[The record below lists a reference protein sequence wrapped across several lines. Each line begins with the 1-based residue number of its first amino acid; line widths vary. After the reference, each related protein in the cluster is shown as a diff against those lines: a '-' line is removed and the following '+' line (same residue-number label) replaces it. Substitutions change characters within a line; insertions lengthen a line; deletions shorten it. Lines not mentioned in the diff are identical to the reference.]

1 MLFLMFIA
9 FQKNGGVIRLTGT
22 GGCHFVLF
30 VPKTRKLSLFI
41 QWWIIPDFFGK
52 LKGSRKLNHPNTFCC
67 SYL

>member
-30 VPKTRKLSLFI
+30 VPKTRKLSLCSSSGGLYLI
-41 QWWIIPDFFGK
+41 S
-52 LKGSRKLNHPNTFCC
+52 LGS
-67 SYL
+67 